1 VVISYNVQTGL
12 EEFAPSVKE
21 ESPELG
27 DPIVR
32 PISGSEKESSRS
44 PDEIFKKPLVPA
56 SASKKAPRGRKVD
69 RPRKESHQQT
79 MPESP
84 KQNGSANDQEDNVEH
99 NMEDII
105 MDDELSQHSLRT
117 ARSPESSNDPTPE
130 VSEPAQ
136 NGAPVPR
143 VSIYEPPGSPEFV
156 GGSAKRL
163 KTYGRFPRTPR
174 LLQKQAPILN
184 NSRTRSE
191 SHDSGGVSS
200 KTQERI
206 KGKARAFQKPKL
218 DEIVSTPQGGLSSP
232 VRPAESSAEDPFVS
246 NRSTK
251 ACDNP
256 INGSVFAKSTSEHAI
271 ELPRNK
277 AKPKHK
283 PGKVSDLKRPTR
295 IAYTMPTVPTT
306 AAIPAVQS
314 STAVPETSSSMPMF
328 NPFRATTPSIK
339 PPENTVPENGSTVQA
354 VALNT
359 QKGEPSL
366 VASASKSPKVGIGS
380 SSKALRANSEAK
392 DTMARTPDRRTS
404 PKIVIPKQMQS
415 LQAEIHSSNSPSVQ
429 RSSSHLPVSLT
440 AIAEVA
446 SNLLNASRIPA
457 PAKEATV
464 SGLASSPQSSENRL
478 GVSQVGVSRSKA
490 CDDCRKRKVSATHE
504 ANVRPLLTSL

>member
-1 VVISYNVQTGL
+1 VVISYDTQTGL
-12 EEFAPSVKE
+12 DEFAPGVKE

-27 DPIVR
+27 DPVMR
-32 PISGSEKESSRS
+32 PISESEKELSRS
-44 PDEIFKKPLVPA
+44 PDEIFKRPLVPA

-69 RPRKESHQQT
+69 RPRKESHQQAI
-79 MPESP
+79 PEFP
-84 KQNGSANDQEDNVEH
+84 KQNDLANPQEDNVEH
-99 NMEDII
+99 NVEDVL

-136 NGAPVPR
+136 NGAHVPR
-143 VSIYEPPGSPEFV
+143 VSIYDPPGSPEFI

-191 SHDSGGVSS
+191 SQGSGSVSS
-200 KTQERI
+200 KTQKRI

-218 DEIVSTPQGGLSSP
+218 DEIESTPRGLSSP
-232 VRPAESSAEDPFVS
+232 VRLAESSAEDSFVS

-251 ACDNP
+251 ECDNP
-256 INGSVFAKSTSEHAI
+256 VDGSVFAKSTSENAI

-295 IAYTMPTVPTT
+295 IAYTMPSVPTT
-306 AAIPAVQS
+306 AAIPAVQRG
-314 STAVPETSSSMPMF
+314 TAVPETSSSMLIF

-339 PPENTVPENGSTVQA
+339 PPEKIVPENRSTVQD
-354 VALNT
+354 VASNT

-366 VASASKSPKVGIGS
+366 VALASKSPKVGNGS

-392 DTMARTPDRRTS
+392 DTIARAPDRRNS
-404 PKIVIPKQMQS
+404 PKIVIPKLMQS
-415 LQAEIHSSNSPSVQ
+415 LQAEFHSSHSPSVQ
-429 RSSSHLPVSLT
+429 RSPSHLPVSRT

-457 PAKEATV
+457 QAKETTT
-464 SGLASSPQSSENRL
+464 SELASSPQGSENRL
-478 GVSQVGVSRSKA
+478 GASHLGDSRPKA
-490 CDDCRKRKVSATHE
+490 CDDCRKRKVSATH
-504 ANVRPLLTSL
+504 AAMSGLC